1 MTQAL
6 FTSAE
11 LDQQISAY
19 KKALI
24 GLATAQSYT
33 LNLGSGS
40 RMVTKADLPQI
51 RQTLEWLQTERVKLT
66 TGAGPQIVA
75 GRVRRG

>member
-6 FTSAE
+6 FTAAE

-24 GLATAQSYT
+24 ALAGAQSVVV
-33 LNLGSGS
+33 NFGSGQ
-40 RMVTKADLPQI
+40 RIVTHADLPEI
-51 RQTLEWLQTERVKLT
+51 RNTLEWLQAERVKAT
-66 TGAGPQIVA
+66 TGAGPQIFA